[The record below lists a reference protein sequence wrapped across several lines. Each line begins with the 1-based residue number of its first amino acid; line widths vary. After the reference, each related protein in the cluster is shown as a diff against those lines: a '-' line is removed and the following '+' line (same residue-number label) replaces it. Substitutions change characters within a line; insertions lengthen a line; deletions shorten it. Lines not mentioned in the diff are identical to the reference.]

1 MLLSANDRVIK
12 LWKIESRKE
21 KKFESCKKLLQKG
34 KLVLPRSKVVNESVE
49 GRCKNYF
56 KGAHEYHINSIN
68 LSADGE
74 NFLSSDEVRI
84 NIWNLNSNNTVYNVL
99 DIKPKNSNDIEEA
112 INYTEFNR

>member
-1 MLLSANDRVIK
+1 M
-12 LWKIESRKE
+12 
-21 KKFESCKKLLQKG
+21 
-34 KLVLPRSKVVNESVE
+34 PRSKVVNESVE
-49 GRCKNYF
+49 GRCKSLF

-84 NIWNLNSNNTVYNVL
+84 NIWNLGSNNTVYNVL

-112 INYTEFNR
+112 INYTEFNRQNLNLFLYSTNKGFLNICDIRE